1 MVGKEKESNG
11 YGGNS
16 CLSLVVE
23 NTQAMKCSNG
33 FGIEIANGR
42 GKSAESSRNC
52 LRTYKR
58 RKHFKSEGKDS
69 EDSTGQITSKSVDR
83 IFFRNS
89 YMQTSVAHA
98 ESNGRLNGSSYF
110 SINKW
115 RNVALEQIYQSL
127 ESDSG
132 LKECIG
138 EALASHP
145 ETYCATAVKESG
157 NCCKTV
163 RKFTYPSNSMP
174 SDIQDEAKG
183 NLEIVPTG
191 LVNEPNHCTATQVC
205 RRIFSDIVLSEEF
218 SQLCSVLFENFE
230 GMKVDQFLN
239 ISTMHSKMKEGLY
252 EDSPMSFHSDIQE
265 MWTKLHKFGSE
276 ILAISKCL
284 SEKSMSYFQTQ
295 VAGMAHNISEDDK
308 NNFVTQEND
317 TRHMHSR
324 AERPKACTCKHC
336 GEKAD
341 GIDSLVCDSCEEMYH
356 VSCIQ
361 PAVKEIPPRSWYCAN
376 CTAKGIESPHDNC
389 VVCERLNAPRA
400 PMDVHDDEL
409 MKLEKLIELEE
420 SSNGLAD
427 DEVQLFDEEPVCNVC
442 KTEVK
447 SGEKFQICGHNFCL
461 HKFYHERCL
470 SRKELNSYCPRWYCP
485 SCLCRICL
493 TDRDDTQ
500 IVLCDGCDRAY
511 HIYCL
516 QPPRTSIPKGKWFC
530 GKCEAG
536 IKRIRKVKRSYEK
549 FENKLRQRAEMCT
562 GGVDE
567 QKSKDEDA
575 LDKSGGVD
583 MLLNAAKTLNYEENL
598 AVMGENVDRTIV
610 LDTRT

>member
-1 MVGKEKESNG
+1 MVSKEKESNG
-11 YGGNS
+11 YGGGS
-16 CLSLVVE
+16 CTSLVVE

-33 FGIEIANGR
+33 FGIESANGR
-42 GKSAESSRNC
+42 GKSGESSRNC

-69 EDSTGQITSKSVDR
+69 EDSTVQITSKSVDR

-89 YMQTSVAHA
+89 YMQTSVAHV

-252 EDSPMSFHSDIQE
+252 EDSLMSFHSDIQE
-265 MWTKLHKFGSE
+265 
-276 ILAISKCL
+276 
-284 SEKSMSYFQTQ
+284 
-295 VAGMAHNISEDDK
+295 
-308 NNFVTQEND
+308 FVTQENN
-317 TRHMHSR
+317 TNHLQSR
-324 AERPKACTCKHC
+324 AEHPKACTCRHC

-389 VVCERLNAPRA
+389 VVCERLSAPRA

-470 SRKELNSYCPRWYCP
+470 SRKELNCYCSRWYCP

-536 IKRIRKVKRSYEK
+536 IKRIRKVKKSYEK
-549 FENKLRQRAEMCT
+549 FENKLRQRARMCT
-562 GGVDE
+562 GGLDE